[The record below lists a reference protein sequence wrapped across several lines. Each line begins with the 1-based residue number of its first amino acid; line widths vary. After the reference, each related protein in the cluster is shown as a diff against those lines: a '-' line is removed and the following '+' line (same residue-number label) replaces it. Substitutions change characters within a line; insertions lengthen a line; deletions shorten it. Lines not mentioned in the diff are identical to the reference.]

1 MFVATGA
8 LILPAAFDAA
18 LPDNHQAQSG
28 VLALS
33 RGTSIIL
40 LVLYLLFLFFQLH
53 THATLFNTE
62 DTANEERE
70 EEKVVLSPGFAASAI
85 LIVAVAVSFCSD
97 YLVGSID
104 DVVKTLGISKTFI
117 GLILVPIVGNAGIPP
132 FFHPCL
138 TPTNFPAEIV
148 TCINQG
154 YKLHLNLVVAITL
167 GSCMQIALFLTPFL
181 VIVGWF
187 MDVPM
192 TLSPP
197 PFPSPF
203 V

>member
-18 LPDNHQAQSG
+18 LPDSHQAQSG

-104 DVVKTLGISKTFI
+104 DVVKTIGISKTFI
-117 GLILVPIVGNAGIPP
+117 GLILVPIVGNAGITP
-132 FFHPCL
+132 FFPPCL
-138 TPTNFPAEIV
+138 TPTNPPAEIV

-181 VIVGWF
+181 VIVGWL

-203 V
+203 L